1 MTTVRG
7 VFLNAGTTKDFASG
21 DTIFREGEVGDCMYG
36 VVSGQVELKHGAKS
50 VGTVEEGDVFGEMA
64 IIDKSPRSATAIAAT
79 DVTVAPVDRPR
90 FVFLVQ
96 VHPSFALLVMEVM
109 AERLRAA
116 RAG

>member
-1 MTTVRG
+1 MFSNDPNLRT
-7 VFLNAGTTKDFASG
+7 LKPG
-21 DTIFREGEVGDCMYG
+21 DVLFREGETGNVMYAIVDG
-36 VVSGQVELKHGAKS
+36 SVDVSVR
-50 VGTVEEGDVFGEMA
+50 GTVVDQVHAGSIIGEMA